1 MDNQNNEAHDLI
13 VKARDALRRGDKETA
28 HSLGEQAAL
37 LAPGMEDAWLI
48 LTASDPN
55 PEDAL
60 AYAQQALE
68 INPSSERALRA
79 VEWAIAR
86 LKQAQTAPAAM
97 VTDAAPVPAEQEK
110 LPETQK
116 STNRTWLYVGG
127 ALVLLL
133 CAIVAFMAFQS
144 LSQPTITSLVNG
156 LDLNK
161 VGETSQEKH
170 WAPMSL
176 PKPTLGPSGN
186 DGSSQQAA
194 ATPTMGPTREP
205 QIITP
210 TTDSISTAEP
220 LSTPTEAAT
229 STPAQGAADVPTE
242 AVAEGVSATSQASG
256 NSQASDGSQS
266 SNGSQASTGSATSD
280 PAQAA
285 AASQATE
292 TSVPAQAAAAPQST
306 ETPVVM
312 SMEMVAD
319 VPAYQPAKQ
328 PVPPSSNA
336 PLPVPAADGSGARWI
351 DVDLTSQMVY
361 AYAGDTV
368 VNSFL
373 VSTGTWLTPTVTG
386 QYHIYVKYRS
396 APMSG
401 PGYYLPDVP
410 YIMYFYKGY
419 GLHGTYWHSN
429 FGTPMSHGCVNLRTD
444 EAAWLYNWASVGT
457 LVNVHY

>member
-1 MDNQNNEAHDLI
+1 MDNQNTEAHDLI
-13 VKARDALRRGDKETA
+13 VKAREALRRGDKETA
-28 HSLGEQAAL
+28 HNLAEQAAL
-37 LAPGMEDAWLI
+37 LTPGMEDAWLI

-86 LKQAQTAPAAM
+86 LKQAQRKPAEA
-97 VTDAAPVPAEQEK
+97 AAGASAPVPTEPEKPQETK
-110 LPETQK
+110 K
-116 STNRTWLYVGG
+116 STNRTWLYVGA
-127 ALVLLL
+127 ALILLL
-133 CAIVAFMAFQS
+133 CALFTFLVYQG
-144 LSQPTITSLVNG
+144 ITSPTLKSILSNSFQ
-156 LDLNK
+156 NK
-161 VGETSQEKH
+161 VTEPTQEKH
-170 WAPMSL
+170 WASMSL
-176 PKPTLGPSGN
+176 PKPSGAPIQN
-186 DGSSQQAA
+186 DGTSPQVVVTPTAA
-194 ATPTMGPTREP
+194 AIQDRPTN
-205 QIITP
+205 I
-210 TTDSISTAEP
+210 
-220 LSTPTEAAT
+220 PTELPASVPTVAAPT
-229 STPAQGAADVPTE
+229 STPSEIPTQAAT
-242 AVAEGVSATSQASG
+242 ATSQASG
-256 NSQASDGSQS
+256 ALQTPDTPQTAGKPQTTDVLQA
-266 SNGSQASTGSATSD
+266 
-280 PAQAA
+280 
-285 AASQATE
+285 
-292 TSVPAQAAAAPQST
+292 T

-312 SMEMVAD
+312 AMEMMAD
-319 VPAYQPAKQ
+319 VPVNQPTSSSSSSSPAPIPQ
-328 PVPPSSNA
+328 AASNA
-336 PLPVPAADGSGARWI
+336 GGARWI
-351 DVDLTSQMVY
+351 DVDLTNQMVY
-361 AYAGDTV
+361 AYTGDAL

-419 GLHGTYWHSN
+419 GLHGTYWHNN

>member
-1 MDNQNNEAHDLI
+1 MDNQNTDARDLI
-13 VKARDALRRGDKETA
+13 VKAREALRRGDKETA

-86 LKQAQTAPAAM
+86 LKQAQTAPPAVA
-97 VTDAAPVPAEQEK
+97 VGAVPAPTEQEK
-110 LPETQK
+110 PQETKK
-116 STNRTWLYVGG
+116 SVNRTWIYVGG

-133 CAIVAFMAFQS
+133 CAVVAFMVFQRV
-144 LSQPTITSLVNG
+144 SQPAIASLVNG
-156 LDLNK
+156 LGLNK
-161 VGETSQEKH
+161 VTESSQEKH

-176 PKPTLGPSGN
+176 PKPTLGSAEN

-194 ATPTMGPTREP
+194 ATPTIGPTREP

-210 TTDSISTAEP
+210 TTESNQTAAP
-220 LSTPTEAAT
+220 LSAPTEAPA
-229 STPAQGAADVPTE
+229 STPSEASTE
-242 AVAEGVSATSQASG
+242 APAVAATATLQASG
-256 NSQASDGSQS
+256 ASQIP
-266 SNGSQASTGSATSD
+266 NGSPASAGSETSD

-285 AASQATE
+285 AA
-292 TSVPAQAAAAPQST
+292 PQTT
-306 ETPVVM
+306 ETPVIM
-312 SMEMVAD
+312 AMERAAD
-319 VPAYQPAKQ
+319 VPERQ

-336 PLPVPAADGSGARWI
+336 PLPVSAPSGNSGRWI
-351 DVDLTSQMVY
+351 DVDLTNQMVY
-361 AYAGDTV
+361 AYEGQTM

-386 QYHIYVKYRS
+386 DYKIYVKYRS

-457 LVNVHY
+457 LVNIHY

>member
-1 MDNQNNEAHDLI
+1 MDNQNNDARDLI
-13 VKARDALRRGDKETA
+13 VKAREALRRGDKETA

-86 LKQAQTAPAAM
+86 LKQAQSAPAT
-97 VTDAAPVPAEQEK
+97 VTTTTGAATVPVEQEK
-110 LPETQK
+110 LQETK
-116 STNRTWLYVGG
+116 KATNRTWIYVGG
-127 ALVLLL
+127 VLVLLL
-133 CAIVAFMAFQS
+133 CAVLAFMFFQS
-144 LSQPTITSLVNG
+144 VSQPAITSLVNG
-156 LDLNK
+156 LGLNK
-161 VGETSQEKH
+161 VTESSTEKH

-176 PKPTLGPSGN
+176 PKPTLGPAENG
-186 DGSSQQAA
+186 DSSQQAA
-194 ATPTMGPTREP
+194 ATSTIGPTQEP
-205 QIITP
+205 QIVTP
-210 TTDSISTAEP
+210 TTDSSQTAAT
-220 LSTPTEAAT
+220 LSAPTEAAT
-229 STPAQGAADVPTE
+229 ATPAQGAAEAPTE
-242 AVAEGVSATSQASG
+242 AAAEAVTATSQASG
-256 NSQASDGSQS
+256 DSQTANGSQSSPGSQS
-266 SNGSQASTGSATSD
+266 SNGSQASTGSATSE
-280 PAQAA
+280 
-285 AASQATE
+285 AS
-292 TSVPAQAAAAPQST
+292 QAAAAPQAT

-312 SMEMVAD
+312 VMERSAD
-319 VPAYQPAKQ
+319 VPEKQ
-328 PVPPSSNA
+328 PVAPSSNA
-336 PLPVPAADGSGARWI
+336 PLPVAATDGSGSRWI
-351 DVDLTSQMVY
+351 DVDLTNQMVY
-361 AYAGDTV
+361 AYTGDTV
-368 VNSFL
+368 INSFL

-386 QYHIYVKYRS
+386 QYHIYVKYRA